1 MKAAI
6 TETVLELKA
15 RYRWCL
21 TGTPLQVK
29 RKKKGILHNVKQ
41 QKCQKVN
48 PSFFSHICYL
58 FIYFR
63 MNSLNYIQSLRF

>member
-1 MKAAI
+1 MKEAI

-29 RKKKGILHNVKQ
+29 RHNVKQ
-41 QKCQKVN
+41 QQKVKK
-48 PSFFSHICYL
+48 S
-58 FIYFR
+58 
-63 MNSLNYIQSLRF
+63 

>member
-29 RKKKGILHNVKQ
+29 RKKKRV
-41 QKCQKVN
+41 
-48 PSFFSHICYL
+48 
-58 FIYFR
+58 R
-63 MNSLNYIQSLRF
+63 